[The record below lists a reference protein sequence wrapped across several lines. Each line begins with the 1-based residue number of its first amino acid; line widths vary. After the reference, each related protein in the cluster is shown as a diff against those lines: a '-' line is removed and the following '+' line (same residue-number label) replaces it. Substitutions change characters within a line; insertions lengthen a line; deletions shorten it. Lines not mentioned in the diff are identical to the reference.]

1 MDQNWKD
8 LLVLRAAA
16 DEWYQQCLEDVKAR
30 ESGFLA
36 IREKLPP
43 SQQQALDGYIAA
55 CEELEHALAL
65 LAYRLG
71 REK

>member
-16 DEWYQQCLEDVKAR
+16 DEWYQQCLEKVEAR
-30 ESGFLA
+30 EPDFLA
-36 IREKLPP
+36 IRAKLPL

-55 CEELEHALAL
+55 CEELEHALVL

-71 REK
+71 KEK